1 MIEMIFILNIFCSF
15 FMCGLIWLVQLVH
28 YPFFS
33 RAERSQFTEHIR
45 FHGMRISFVVL
56 PVMIAELIS
65 SILLTFYAPSFQTI
79 HLIGLIVVILIW
91 LSTFLL
97 QVPQHAK
104 LTGGFDEH
112 AIRKLVHTNWI
123 RTILWSVKSAL
134 SLYILLSIF

>member
-1 MIEMIFILNIFCSF
+1 MIFILNIFCSF

-65 SILLTFYAPSFQTI
+65 SILLTLYAPSFQTI

-104 LTGGFDEH
+104 LTVGFDEH

-134 SLYILLSIF
+134 SLYILLSIV